1 MIYSMLHCELDELH
15 LFHSDI
21 EKFDGVVLGD
31 FYQSAHA
38 IELMK
43 RKMLKYIKR

>member
-15 LFHSDI
+15 LFHSDRK
-21 EKFDGVVLGD
+21 KFDGVVLGD

-38 IELMK
+38 IELNEK
-43 RKMLKYIKR
+43 KNVEIY

>member
-1 MIYSMLHCELDELH
+1 MIYSTLHCELDELH
-15 LFHSDI
+15 LFHSDS

-38 IELMK
+38 IELNEK
-43 RKMLKYIKR
+43 KNVEIY